1 MMGQKHSQAINK
13 YLELQIQSLQ
23 NVPTVADKLKALLK
37 SKQRQKEEQAM
48 HIEDTQRLVTE
59 IKMLIVIMYCIWCR
73 GEEAEVAKARRDL
86 NSCFEAYY
94 YFLSI

>member
-1 MMGQKHSQAINK
+1 MGQKHSQAINK

-23 NVPTVADKLKALLK
+23 NVPTVADKLKALLR

-48 HIEDTQRLVTE
+48 HMEDTQRLGNQ
-59 IKMLIVIMYCIWCR
+59 IKMLIVILYCIWCR
-73 GEEAEVAKARRDL
+73 GAEIEVAKARRDI
-86 NSCFEAYY
+86 NSCFEDYY